1 MQKESVGIL
10 PSDFCILHSS
20 MSATAISATR
30 PSREITLA
38 YLGELLFNAGF
49 IDDRQKTE
57 VDAADRQQA
66 RAMSRTKAG
75 TRATEDDA
83 SAVKTIVAMNLTD
96 ASGTGTRI
104 DDFLL
109 ARLIAEDA
117 HLPFYK
123 IDPLRLDVAMI
134 ESKISRPFAR
144 RHKMLPVAVRDGR
157 LVVAVVN
164 PFDSVAIDSYR
175 PMANQEIEIVVASE
189 SDIISVINEQYGFR
203 ASVTKAERD
212 LTKGAIDLSN
222 LEQYVKLKSGAE
234 IETSDQHIV
243 NAVDYLLQHA
253 YDSRASDI
261 HIEPKREFAQI
272 RFRIDGVL
280 HEIQRVPKLVNL
292 AVTSRLKTMCRMDIA
307 EKRRPQDG
315 RIKTEHDGKEIELR
329 VSTLPTAFGEKVVMR
344 IFDPD
349 VLIRDLAG
357 IGFYED
363 ELKLFNDWIKRPH
376 GIILVT
382 GPTGSGKT
390 VTLYSALKN
399 LASPEINITTIEDP
413 IEMVSDDFNQTA
425 VQPKIG
431 ITFASALRTIL
442 RQDPDIIMV
451 GEIRDQETAQNAV
464 QAALTG
470 HLVFATLHTNDA
482 STSVTRLIDLGIQP
496 FLISSTLIGA
506 MAQRLVRKICD
517 DCKRNR
523 PLNIEESSMLNLQ
536 APAGKRIIVKEGAG
550 CHRCRNTGYFG
561 RTGIFEM
568 LPIDNAIRDL
578 IDRSEDFLKIKDMA
592 IKRGMR
598 TLRQSAL
605 RRLAEGTTT
614 FEEVVRVTGI

>member
-1 MQKESVGIL
+1 MTTTPASRRSVDL
-10 PSDFCILHSS
+10 
-20 MSATAISATR
+20 TV
-30 PSREITLA
+30 A
-38 YLGELLFNAGF
+38 YLGDLLRAAGF
-49 IDDRQKTE
+49 IDEQQRAELDALDRQHRRTASRVRGDE
-57 VDAADRQQA
+57 SPSPFRTVSSLNLLDATGQ
-66 RAMSRTKAG
+66 
-75 TRATEDDA
+75 
-83 SAVKTIVAMNLTD
+83 
-96 ASGTGTRI
+96 GTRI

-109 ARLIAEDA
+109 ARLVAEDA
-117 HLPFYK
+117 GLEFYK
-123 IDPLRLDVAMI
+123 IDALKLDI
-134 ESKISRPFAR
+134 EFIETKISRPFAKK
-144 RHKMLPVAVRDGR
+144 HKLIPIQIRDGKII
-157 LVVAVVN
+157 VAVVN
-164 PFDSVAIDSYR
+164 PFDAPGIEAYR
-175 PMANQEIEIVVASE
+175 PIAGQDLRLVVSAE
-189 SDIISVINEQYGFR
+189 SDVMTVINELYGFR

-212 LTKGAIDLSN
+212 LKSGFDLGN

-234 IETSDQHIV
+234 IEASDQHIV

-261 HIEPKREFAQI
+261 HVEPKREHAQI

-280 HEIQRVPKLVNL
+280 HEIQRVPRLVNL

-315 RIKTEHDGKEIELR
+315 RIKTERDGKEIELR
-329 VSTLPTAFGEKVVMR
+329 VSTLPTAFGEKIVMR

-349 VLIRDLAG
+349 VLVRDLSG
-357 IGFYED
+357 LGFYED
-363 ELKLFNDWIKRPH
+363 ELRMFEEWIDRPH

-390 VTLYSALKN
+390 VTLYSALKH
-399 LASPEINITTIEDP
+399 LSTPEMNITTIEDP
-413 IEMVSDDFNQTA
+413 IEMVYEDFNQTS
-425 VQPKIG
+425 VQSKVG

-451 GEIRDQETAQNAV
+451 GEIRDGETAQNAI

-470 HLVFATLHTNDA
+470 HLVFSTLHTNDA
-482 STSVTRLIDLGIQP
+482 SSSVTRLIDLGIEP
-496 FLISSTLIGA
+496 FLISSSLIGV
-506 MAQRLVRKICD
+506 MAQRLMRTICR

-523 PLNIEESSMLNLQ
+523 PLTHEEASLLNLQ

-550 CHRCRNTGYFG
+550 CIRCRNTGYFG
-561 RTGIFEM
+561 RSGIFEI

-578 IDRSEDFLKIKDMA
+578 IDRGEDFLKIKDMA

-605 RRLAEGTTT
+605 RKLAEGETT

>member
-1 MQKESVGIL
+1 MT
-10 PSDFCILHSS
+10 
-20 MSATAISATR
+20 ATALTAGR
-30 PSREITLA
+30 KSREVTVS
-38 YLGELLFNAGF
+38 YLGELLLNAGF
-49 IDDRQKTE
+49 VDDKQKVEIDNLDRQLR
-57 VDAADRQQA
+57 AQSRSA
-66 RAMSRTKAG
+66 RARGEEEASPFKALM
-75 TRATEDDA
+75 
-83 SAVKTIVAMNLTD
+83 AMNLTD
-96 ASGTGTRI
+96 ASSSGMRI

-109 ARLIAEDA
+109 ARLIAEEA
-117 HLPFYK
+117 RLKFFK
-123 IDPLRLDVAMI
+123 IDPLKLDVEMI

-144 RHKMLPVAVRDGR
+144 KHKMVPVAVRDGK
-157 LVVAVVN
+157 LIVAIVN
-164 PFDSVAIDSYR
+164 PFDNVAFDTYHQIVKQD
-175 PMANQEIEIVVASE
+175 IELVVASE
-189 SDIISVINEQYGFR
+189 SDVMGVITEQYGFR
-203 ASVTKAERD
+203 ASVSKAERD
-212 LTKGAIDLSN
+212 LGRGAIDLSN
-222 LEQYVKLKSGAE
+222 LEQYVKLKSGTE
-234 IETSDQHIV
+234 IETSDAHIV
-243 NAVDYLLQHA
+243 NAVDFLLQHA

-261 HIEPKREFAQI
+261 HIEPKREHATI

-280 HEIQRVPKLVNL
+280 HEIQRVPRLVNL
-292 AVTSRLKTMCRMDIA
+292 AITSRLKTMCRMDIA

-329 VSTLPTAFGEKVVMR
+329 VSTLPTAFGEKLVMR

-349 VLIRDLAG
+349 VLLRDLSG
-357 IGFYED
+357 LGFYED
-363 ELKLFNDWIKRPH
+363 ELHMFGEWIKRPH

-390 VTLYSALKN
+390 VTLYSALKS

-413 IEMVSDDFNQTA
+413 IEMVWDDFNQTS
-425 VQPKIG
+425 VQTKIG
-431 ITFASALRTIL
+431 ITFPSALRTIL

-451 GEIRDQETAQNAV
+451 GEIRDEETAQNAV

-470 HLVFATLHTNDA
+470 HLVFSSLHTNDSA
-482 STSVTRLIDLGIQP
+482 TSVTRLIALGIQP
-496 FLISSTLIGA
+496 FLISSTLVGT
-506 MAQRLVRKICD
+506 MAQRLMRRICE

-523 PLNIEESSMLNLQ
+523 PLSVEEAGMLNLQ

-550 CHRCRNTGYFG
+550 CIRCRNTGYFG
-561 RTGIFEM
+561 RTGIFEI

-605 RRLAEGTTT
+605 RKLAEGQTT

>member
-1 MQKESVGIL
+1 
-10 PSDFCILHSS
+10 
-20 MSATAISATR
+20 MSTIPAPAPR
-30 PSREITLA
+30 LSRELTLS
-38 YLGELLFNAGF
+38 YLGELLLNAGF
-49 IDDRQKTE
+49 IDERQKAE

-66 RAMSRTKAG
+66 RALSRTKTG
-75 TRATEDDA
+75 TSRADA
-83 SAVKTIVAMNLTD
+83 EEASSIKALVGLNLTD

-117 HLPFYK
+117 RLPFFK
-123 IDPLRLDVAMI
+123 IDPLKLDVAMI
-134 ESKISRPFAR
+134 ETKMSRPFAR
-144 RHKMLPVAVRDGR
+144 RNRMVPVAIRDGK
-157 LVVAVVN
+157 LVVSIVN
-164 PFDSVAIDSYR
+164 PFNNEAIDSYR
-175 PMANQEIEIVVASE
+175 ALAKQDLDLVVSSE
-189 SDIISVINEQYGFR
+189 SDVMGVINEQYGFR

-212 LTKGAIDLSN
+212 LSKGAIDLSN
-222 LEQYVKLKSGAE
+222 LEQYVKLKSGTE

-261 HIEPKREFAQI
+261 HIEPKREHAQI

-315 RIKTEHDGKEIELR
+315 RIKTEREGKEIELR
-329 VSTLPTAFGEKVVMR
+329 VSTLPTAFGEKIVMR

-349 VLIRDLAG
+349 VLIRDLG
-357 IGFYED
+357 GLGFYED
-363 ELKLFNDWIKRPH
+363 ELKTFGEWIKRPH

-390 VTLYSALKN
+390 VTLYSALKQ

-413 IEMVSDDFNQTA
+413 VEMVYDDFNQTS
-425 VQPKIG
+425 VQSKIG
-431 ITFASALRTIL
+431 ITFGSALRTIL

-451 GEIRDQETAQNAV
+451 GEIRDEETAQNAV

-470 HLVFATLHTNDA
+470 HLVFSTLHTNDSA
-482 STSVTRLIDLGIQP
+482 TSVTRLIDLGIQP
-496 FLISSTLIGA
+496 FLISSVLIGA
-506 MAQRLVRKICD
+506 MAQRLLRKICD
-517 DCKRNR
+517 DCKGNR
-523 PLNIEESSMLNLQ
+523 PLSQDEAAMLNLQ
-536 APAGKRIIVKEGAG
+536 APPGKRIIVKEGAG
-550 CHRCRNTGYFG
+550 CIRCRNTGYFG

-568 LPIDNAIRDL
+568 LGIDNAIRDL
-578 IDRSEDFLKIKDMA
+578 IDRSEDFLKIKDVAM
-592 IKRGMR
+592 KRGMR

-605 RRLAEGTTT
+605 RKLAEGATT

>member
-1 MQKESVGIL
+1 MTTLTNV
-10 PSDFCILHSS
+10 PVP
-20 MSATAISATR
+20 R
-30 PSREITLA
+30 VSREITVA
-38 YLGELLFNAGF
+38 YLGDLLQNAGF
-49 IDDRQKTE
+49 VDEKQRADI
-57 VDAADRQQA
+57 DAADRQFRLAQQ
-66 RAMSRTKAG
+66 RAGSKSRAEEEASPFRVIAG
-75 TRATEDDA
+75 
-83 SAVKTIVAMNLTD
+83 MNLTD
-96 ASGTGTRI
+96 ASGNGTRI

-109 ARLIAEDA
+109 ARLLAEEA
-117 HLPFYK
+117 RLPFFK
-123 IDPLRLDVAMI
+123 IDTLKLDVQLI

-144 RHKMLPVAVRDGR
+144 KHKMVPVAIRDGK
-157 LVVAVVN
+157 LVVAMVN
-164 PFDSVAIDSYR
+164 PFDYNALDSYR
-175 PMANQEIEIVVASE
+175 PMAKQELDVVVAAE
-189 SDIISVINEQYGFR
+189 SDVTGVINEQYGFR
-203 ASVTKAERD
+203 ASVTKANRD
-212 LTKGAIDLSN
+212 LARGAIDLGN
-222 LEQYVKLKSGAE
+222 LEQYIKLKSGAE
-234 IETSDQHIV
+234 IETSDAHIV
-243 NAVDYLLQHA
+243 NAVDFLLQHA

-261 HIEPKREFAQI
+261 HIEPKREHANI

-292 AVTSRLKTMCRMDIA
+292 AITSRLKTMCRMDIA

-315 RIKTEHDGKEIELR
+315 RIKTEREGKEIELR
-329 VSTLPTAFGEKVVMR
+329 VSTLPTAFGEKMVMR

-349 VLIRDLAG
+349 VMIKDLAG
-357 IGFYED
+357 LGFYED
-363 ELKLFNDWIKRPH
+363 ELKTFADWIERPH

-413 IEMVSDDFNQTA
+413 VEMVYDEFNQTS

-470 HLVFATLHTNDA
+470 HLVFSTLHTNDA
-482 STSVTRLIDLGIQP
+482 STSITRLVDLGIQP
-496 FLISSTLIGA
+496 FLISSTLVGA
-506 MAQRLVRKICD
+506 MAQRLVRKICE

-523 PLNIEESSMLNLQ
+523 PLTMEEAAMLNLQ

-550 CHRCRNTGYFG
+550 CIRCRNTGYFG
-561 RTGIFEM
+561 RTGIFEI
-568 LPIDNAIRDL
+568 LPVDNAIRDL
-578 IDRSEDFLKIKDMA
+578 VDRGEDFLKIKDMA

-605 RRLAEGTTT
+605 RKLAEGMTS

>member
-1 MQKESVGIL
+1 MTLTSL
-10 PSDFCILHSS
+10 PTPR
-20 MSATAISATR
+20 A
-30 PSREITLA
+30 SRDITVA
-38 YLGELLFNAGF
+38 YLGDLLRNAGF
-49 IDDRQKTE
+49 IDDRQRA
-57 VDAADRQQA
+57 DLDGADRQFRAQA
-66 RAMSRTKAG
+66 RASKSRTEEEASPFKAL
-75 TRATEDDA
+75 AA
-83 SAVKTIVAMNLTD
+83 LNLTD
-96 ASGTGTRI
+96 ASGNGTKI

-117 HLPFYK
+117 RLPFCK
-123 IDPLRLDVAMI
+123 IDPLKLDLEMI

-144 RHKMLPVAVRDGR
+144 KHKMVPVAIRDGKV
-157 LVVAVVN
+157 VVAMVN
-164 PFDSVAIDSYR
+164 PFDHAAVDSYR
-175 PMANQEIEIVVASE
+175 PMAKQEIELVVSAE
-189 SDIISVINEQYGFR
+189 SDVMAVINEQYGFR
-203 ASVTKAERD
+203 SAVTKAERD
-212 LTKGAIDLSN
+212 LSRGAIDLGN
-222 LEQYVKLKSGAE
+222 LEQYIKLKSGAE

-261 HIEPKREFAQI
+261 HIEPKREHAQI

-315 RIKTEHDGKEIELR
+315 RIKTEHEGKEIELR

-349 VLIRDLAG
+349 ILIRDLG
-357 IGFYED
+357 GLGFYDD
-363 ELKLFNDWIKRPH
+363 ELKTFADWIKRPH

-390 VTLYSALKN
+390 VTLYSALKS
-399 LASPEINITTIEDP
+399 LSSPEINITTIEDP
-413 IEMVSDDFNQTA
+413 IEMVWDDFNQTA
-425 VQPKIG
+425 VQLKLG
-431 ITFASALRTIL
+431 ITFAAALRTIL

-451 GEIRDQETAQNAV
+451 GEIRDGETAQNAV

-470 HLVFATLHTNDA
+470 HLVFSTLHTNDA
-482 STSVTRLIDLGIQP
+482 SSSITRLVDLGIQP

-506 MAQRLVRKICD
+506 MAQRLVRKICEH
-517 DCKRNR
+517 CRRNR
-523 PLNIEESSMLNLQ
+523 PLSIEEAAMLNLQ
-536 APAGKRIIVKEGAG
+536 APEGKRIIVKEGAG
-550 CHRCRNTGYFG
+550 CMRCRNTGYFG
-561 RTGIFEM
+561 RSGIFEI
-568 LPIDNAIRDL
+568 LPVDNAIRDL
-578 IDRSEDFLKIKDMA
+578 VDRGEDFLKIKDMA

-605 RRLAEGTTT
+605 RKLAEGITS

>member
-1 MQKESVGIL
+1 M
-10 PSDFCILHSS
+10 
-20 MSATAISATR
+20 TAPEPAPVRRNVELTV
-30 PSREITLA
+30 A
-38 YLGELLFNAGF
+38 YLGDLLRAAGF
-49 IDDRQKTE
+49 IDEQQRAEIDALERQSRASRGRPRAEEAPSPFKT
-57 VDAADRQQA
+57 VASLNLQDATGQ
-66 RAMSRTKAG
+66 
-75 TRATEDDA
+75 
-83 SAVKTIVAMNLTD
+83 
-96 ASGTGTRI
+96 GTRI
-104 DDFLL
+104 DEFLL
-109 ARLIAEDA
+109 ARLVAEDA
-117 HLPFYK
+117 GFEFFK
-123 IDPLRLDVAMI
+123 IDPLKLDIELI

-144 RHKMLPVAVRDGR
+144 KHKMIPVHVRDGK

-164 PFDSVAIDSYR
+164 PFDAASIEAYR
-175 PMANQEIEIVVASE
+175 PIAGQDIRVVVSAE
-189 SDIISVINEQYGFR
+189 TDVMSVINEYYGFR
-203 ASVTKAERD
+203 ASVTKAQKD
-212 LTKGAIDLSN
+212 LTKGAFDLGN

-234 IETSDQHIV
+234 LEASDQHIV
-243 NAVDYLLQHA
+243 NAVDFLLQHA

-261 HIEPKREFAQI
+261 HIEPKREQAQI

-307 EKRRPQDG
+307 ERRRPQDG
-315 RIKTEHDGKEIELR
+315 RIKTSRDGKEIELR

-349 VLIRDLAG
+349 VMIRDLSG
-357 IGFYED
+357 LGFYED
-363 ELKLFNDWIKRPH
+363 ELKVFEDWIERPH

-390 VTLYSALKN
+390 VTLYSALKH
-399 LASPEINITTIEDP
+399 LSSPEINITTIEDP
-413 IEMVSDDFNQTA
+413 IEMVHEEFNQTS

-451 GEIRDQETAQNAV
+451 GEIRDAETSQNAI

-482 STSVTRLIDLGIQP
+482 ASSVTRLIDLGIEP
-496 FLISSTLIGA
+496 FLISSSLVGS
-506 MAQRLVRKICD
+506 MAQRLVRTICR

-523 PLNIEESSMLNLQ
+523 PLTLDEAAMLNLQ
-536 APAGKRIIVKEGAG
+536 APAGKRIIVQEGAG
-550 CHRCRNTGYFG
+550 CIRCRNTGYFG
-561 RTGIFEM
+561 RTGIFEL
-568 LPIDNAIRDL
+568 LPIDSAIRDL

-605 RRLAEGTTT
+605 RKLAEGVTT
-614 FEEVVRVTGI
+614 FEEVVSVTGI

>member
-1 MQKESVGIL
+1 MT
-10 PSDFCILHSS
+10 
-20 MSATAISATR
+20 ATPLTAGR
-30 PSREITLA
+30 KSREVTVS
-38 YLGELLFNAGF
+38 YLGELLQNAGF
-49 IDDRQKTE
+49 VDEKQKVEIDNLDRQLRT
-57 VDAADRQQA
+57 QA
-66 RAMSRTKAG
+66 RSA
-75 TRATEDDA
+75 RARGEEEA
-83 SAVKTIVAMNLTD
+83 SPFKTLMAMNLTD
-96 ASGTGTRI
+96 ASGSGTRI

-117 HLPFYK
+117 ALKFYK
-123 IDPLRLDVAMI
+123 IDPLKLDVEMI

-144 RHKMLPVAVRDGR
+144 KHRMTPVAVRDGK
-157 LVVAVVN
+157 LIVAVVN
-164 PFDSVAIDSYR
+164 PFDTVALDTYHQ
-175 PMANQEIEIVVASE
+175 MVQQDMEIVVSSE
-189 SDIISVINEQYGFR
+189 SDVMGVITEQYGFR
-203 ASVTKAERD
+203 ASVTKAQRD
-212 LTKGAIDLSN
+212 LGRGAIDLSN

-234 IETSDQHIV
+234 IETSDAHIV
-243 NAVDYLLQHA
+243 NAVDFLLQHA

-261 HIEPKREFAQI
+261 HIEPKREHAII

-292 AVTSRLKTMCRMDIA
+292 AITSRLKTMCRMDIA

-315 RIKTEHDGKEIELR
+315 RIKTEHEGKEIELR
-329 VSTLPTAFGEKVVMR
+329 VSTLPTAFGEKIVMR

-349 VLIRDLAG
+349 ILIRDLAG
-357 IGFYED
+357 VGFYED
-363 ELKLFNDWIKRPH
+363 ELKLFSDWIKRPH

-390 VTLYSALKN
+390 VTLYSALKS

-413 IEMVSDDFNQTA
+413 IEMVSDEFNQTA
-425 VQPKIG
+425 VQAKIG

-496 FLISSTLIGA
+496 FLISSSLIGA
-506 MAQRLVRKICD
+506 MAQRLVRKICE
-517 DCKRNR
+517 DCRRNR
-523 PLNIEESSMLNLQ
+523 PLSVEEASMLNLQ
-536 APAGKRIIVKEGAG
+536 APPGKRIIVKEGAG

-592 IKRGMR
+592 IQRGMR
-598 TLRQSAL
+598 TQRQCAL

>member
-1 MQKESVGIL
+1 MTTLTSVPI
-10 PSDFCILHSS
+10 P
-20 MSATAISATR
+20 AR
-30 PSREITLA
+30 PAREITVA
-38 YLGELLFNAGF
+38 YLGDLLKGAGF
-49 IDDRQKTE
+49 IDEKQRGE
-57 VDAADRQQA
+57 VENVDKQW
-66 RAMSRTKAG
+66 RAVVKAKG
-75 TRATEDDA
+75 RSEEDNSPFKA
-83 SAVKTIVAMNLTD
+83 LAAMNLSD
-96 ASGTGTRI
+96 ASGNGTRM

-117 HLPFYK
+117 HVPFFK
-123 IDPLRLDVAMI
+123 IDALKLDVEMI
-134 ESKISRPFAR
+134 EKKISRPFAR
-144 RHKMLPVAVRDGR
+144 KNKMVPVAIRDGK
-157 LVVAVVN
+157 LVVAMVN
-164 PFDSVAIDSYR
+164 PFDTGAIDSYR
-175 PMANQEIEIVVASE
+175 PIAKQEIEVVVSSE
-189 SDIISVINEQYGFR
+189 SDVIGVITEQYGFR
-203 ASVTKAERD
+203 SAVTKAGRD
-212 LTKGAIDLSN
+212 LGKGGMDLAN
-222 LEQYVKLKSGAE
+222 LEQYVKLKSGSD
-234 IETSDQHIV
+234 IEASDAHIV

-261 HIEPKREFAQI
+261 HIEPKRESALI

-292 AVTSRLKTMCRMDIA
+292 AITSRLKTMCRMDIA

-329 VSTLPTAFGEKVVMR
+329 VSTLPTAFGEKMVMR

-349 VLIRDLAG
+349 VMIRDLSG
-357 IGFYED
+357 LGFYED
-363 ELKLFNDWIKRPH
+363 ELNIFNDWIQRPH

-413 IEMVSDDFNQTA
+413 IEMVHEDFNQTS
-425 VQPKIG
+425 VQNKVG

-451 GEIRDQETAQNAV
+451 GEIRDQETAQNAI

-470 HLVFATLHTNDA
+470 HLVFSTLHTNDA
-482 STSVTRLIDLGIQP
+482 STSITRLIDLGIQP
-496 FLISSTLIGA
+496 FLISTSLIGT
-506 MAQRLVRKICD
+506 MAQRLMRRICE
-517 DCKRNR
+517 DCKTNR
-523 PLNIEESSMLNLQ
+523 PLTVEEAGMLNLQ

-550 CHRCRNTGYFG
+550 CIRCRNTGYFG
-561 RTGIFEM
+561 RTGIFEI
-568 LPIDNAIRDL
+568 LPVDNSIRDL

-592 IKRGMR
+592 VKRGMR

-605 RRLAEGTTT
+605 RKLAEGQTT

>member
-1 MQKESVGIL
+1 MTTLTTV
-10 PSDFCILHSS
+10 PTPR
-20 MSATAISATR
+20 A
-30 PSREITLA
+30 SREITVA
-38 YLGELLFNAGF
+38 YLGDLLHNAGF
-49 IDDRQKTE
+49 IDDKQRAE
-57 VDAADRQQA
+57 VEKADQQF
-66 RAMSRTKAG
+66 RAQHK
-75 TRATEDDA
+75 
-83 SAVKTIVAMNLTD
+83 AVKGQSRAEEDGTSPFKALAAMNLTD
-96 ASGTGTRI
+96 ASGNHTRI

-117 HLPFYK
+117 HLPFFK
-123 IDPLRLDVAMI
+123 IDPLKLDVEMI
-134 ESKISRPFAR
+134 EAKISRPFAR
-144 RHKMLPVAVRDGR
+144 KNRMVPVAVRDGK
-157 LVVAVVN
+157 LVVAMVN
-164 PFDSVAIDSYR
+164 PFDTVAIDSYR
-175 PMANQEIEIVVASE
+175 PIAKQEVEIVVSAE
-189 SDIISVINEQYGFR
+189 SDVMGVITEQYGFR

-212 LTKGAIDLSN
+212 LSKGAIDLSN

-234 IETSDQHIV
+234 IEASDSHIV

-261 HIEPKREFAQI
+261 HIEPKREFALI

-315 RIKTEHDGKEIELR
+315 RIKTEHSGKEIELR
-329 VSTLPTAFGEKVVMR
+329 VSTLPTAFGEKIVMR
-344 IFDPD
+344 IFDPE
-349 VLIRDLAG
+349 VLIRDLSG
-357 IGFYED
+357 LGFYDD
-363 ELKLFNDWIKRPH
+363 ELKLFHDWISRPH

-390 VTLYSALKN
+390 VTLYSALKS

-413 IEMVSDDFNQTA
+413 IEMVWDEFNQTS
-425 VQPKIG
+425 VQAKIG
-431 ITFASALRTIL
+431 ITFPAALRTIL

-470 HLVFATLHTNDA
+470 HLVFSTLHTNDA
-482 STSVTRLIDLGIQP
+482 STSITRLIDLGIQP

-523 PLNIEESSMLNLQ
+523 PLSIEEAAMLNLQ

-550 CHRCRNTGYFG
+550 CIRCRNTGYFG
-561 RTGIFEM
+561 RTGIFEI
-568 LPIDNAIRDL
+568 LPVDNAIRDL

-605 RRLAEGTTT
+605 RKLAEGTTT

>member
-1 MQKESVGIL
+1 
-10 PSDFCILHSS
+10 
-20 MSATAISATR
+20 MSTIPAPAPR
-30 PSREITLA
+30 LSRELTLS
-38 YLGELLFNAGF
+38 YLGELLLNAGF
-49 IDDRQKTE
+49 IDERQKAE

-66 RAMSRTKAG
+66 RALSRTKAG
-75 TRATEDDA
+75 TSRADA
-83 SAVKTIVAMNLTD
+83 EEASSIKALVALNLTD

-117 HLPFYK
+117 RLPFFK
-123 IDPLRLDVAMI
+123 IDPLKLDVAMI
-134 ESKISRPFAR
+134 ETKMSRPFAR
-144 RHKMLPVAVRDGR
+144 RNRMVPVAVRDGK
-157 LVVAVVN
+157 LVVSVVN
-164 PFDSVAIDSYR
+164 PFQNEAIDSYR
-175 PMANQEIEIVVASE
+175 ALAKQDLDLVVSSE
-189 SDIISVINEQYGFR
+189 SDVMGVINEQYGFR

-212 LTKGAIDLSN
+212 LSKGVIDLSN
-222 LEQYVKLKSGAE
+222 LEQYVKLKSGSE

-261 HIEPKREFAQI
+261 HIEPKREHAQI

-315 RIKTEHDGKEIELR
+315 RIKTEREGKEIELR
-329 VSTLPTAFGEKVVMR
+329 VSTLPTAFGEKIVMR

-349 VLIRDLAG
+349 VLIRDLG
-357 IGFYED
+357 GLGFYDD
-363 ELKLFNDWIKRPH
+363 ELKTFGDWIKRPH

-390 VTLYSALKN
+390 VTLYSALKQ

-413 IEMVSDDFNQTA
+413 VEMVYDDFNQTS
-425 VQPKIG
+425 VQNKIG
-431 ITFASALRTIL
+431 ITFGSALRTIL

-451 GEIRDQETAQNAV
+451 GEIRDEETAQNAV

-470 HLVFATLHTNDA
+470 HLVFSTLHTNDSA
-482 STSVTRLIDLGIQP
+482 TSVTRLIDLGIQP

-506 MAQRLVRKICD
+506 MAQRLLRKICD

-523 PLNIEESSMLNLQ
+523 PLNQEEAAMLNLQ
-536 APAGKRIIVKEGAG
+536 APPGKRIIVKEGAG
-550 CHRCRNTGYFG
+550 CIRCRNTGYFG

-568 LPIDNAIRDL
+568 LGIDNAIRDL
-578 IDRSEDFLKIKDMA
+578 IDRSEDFLKIKDVAM
-592 IKRGMR
+592 KRGMR

-605 RRLAEGTTT
+605 RKLAEGATT

>member
-1 MQKESVGIL
+1 MTTAPL
-10 PSDFCILHSS
+10 P
-20 MSATAISATR
+20 ATR
-30 PSREITLA
+30 PSREITVS

-49 IDDRQKTE
+49 IDERQRTE
-57 VDAADRQQA
+57 VDNADRQFRLQSRGSKS
-66 RAMSRTKAG
+66 RA
-75 TRATEDDA
+75 EEDA
-83 SAVKTIVAMNLTD
+83 SPFKVLAAMNLVD
-96 ASGTGTRI
+96 ASGNGTRM

-123 IDPLRLDVAMI
+123 IDPLKLDVQMI
-134 ESKISRPFAR
+134 ESRISRPFAR
-144 RHKMLPVAVRDGR
+144 KNRMVPVAVRDGK
-157 LVVAVVN
+157 LVVAIVN
-164 PFDSVAIDSYR
+164 PFDRVAIDSYL
-175 PMANQEIEIVVASE
+175 PMAKQDVELVVAAE
-189 SDIISVINEQYGFR
+189 SDVMGVINEQYGFR

-212 LTKGAIDLSN
+212 LSKGAIDLGN
-222 LEQYVKLKSGAE
+222 LEQYIKLKSGSE
-234 IETSDQHIV
+234 IETSDAHIV
-243 NAVDYLLQHA
+243 NAVDFLLQHA

-261 HIEPKREFAQI
+261 HIEPKREHATI

-292 AVTSRLKTMCRMDIA
+292 AITSRLKTMCRMDIA
-307 EKRRPQDG
+307 ERRRPQDG
-315 RIKTEHDGKEIELR
+315 RIKTEHNGQEIELR

-344 IFDPD
+344 IFDPE
-349 VLIRDLAG
+349 VMIKELAG
-357 IGFYED
+357 LGFYED
-363 ELKLFNDWIKRPH
+363 ELKTFADWIKRPH

-413 IEMVSDDFNQTA
+413 IEMVHDEFNQTS

-451 GEIRDQETAQNAV
+451 GEIRDGETAQNAV

-470 HLVFATLHTNDA
+470 HLVFSTLHTNDA
-482 STSVTRLIDLGIQP
+482 STSITRLIDLDIQP

-506 MAQRLVRKICD
+506 MAQRLVRRICD

-523 PLNIEESSMLNLQ
+523 PLSIDEAAMLNLQ
-536 APAGKRIIVKEGAG
+536 APSGKRIIVKEGAG
-550 CHRCRNTGYFG
+550 CNRCRNTGYFG
-561 RTGIFEM
+561 RTGIFEI
-568 LPIDNAIRDL
+568 LTIDNAIRDL
-578 IDRSEDFLKIKDMA
+578 VDRKEDFLKIKDMA

-605 RRLAEGTTT
+605 RKLAEGITS

>member
-1 MQKESVGIL
+1 
-10 PSDFCILHSS
+10 
-20 MSATAISATR
+20 MSTIPAPAPR
-30 PSREITLA
+30 LSRELTLS
-38 YLGELLFNAGF
+38 YLGELLLNAGF
-49 IDDRQKTE
+49 IDERQKAE

-66 RAMSRTKAG
+66 RALSRTKAG
-75 TRATEDDA
+75 TSRADA
-83 SAVKTIVAMNLTD
+83 EEASSIKALVALNLTD

-117 HLPFYK
+117 RLPFFK
-123 IDPLRLDVAMI
+123 IDPLKLDVAMI
-134 ESKISRPFAR
+134 ETKMSRPFAR
-144 RHKMLPVAVRDGR
+144 RNRMVPVAVRDGK
-157 LVVAVVN
+157 LVVSVVN
-164 PFDSVAIDSYR
+164 PFQNEAIDSYR
-175 PMANQEIEIVVASE
+175 ALAKQDLDLVVSSE
-189 SDIISVINEQYGFR
+189 SDVMGVINEQYGFR

-212 LTKGAIDLSN
+212 LSKGAIDLSN
-222 LEQYVKLKSGAE
+222 LEQYVKLKSGAD

-261 HIEPKREFAQI
+261 HIEPKREHAQI

-315 RIKTEHDGKEIELR
+315 RIKTEREGKEIELR
-329 VSTLPTAFGEKVVMR
+329 VSTLPTAFGEKIVMR

-349 VLIRDLAG
+349 VLIRDLG
-357 IGFYED
+357 GLGFYDD
-363 ELKLFNDWIKRPH
+363 ELKTFGDWIKRPH

-390 VTLYSALKN
+390 VTLYSALKQ

-413 IEMVSDDFNQTA
+413 VEMVYDDFNQTS
-425 VQPKIG
+425 VQNKIG
-431 ITFASALRTIL
+431 ITFGSALRTIL

-451 GEIRDQETAQNAV
+451 GEIRDEETAQNAV

-470 HLVFATLHTNDA
+470 HLVFSTLHTNDSA
-482 STSVTRLIDLGIQP
+482 TSVTRLIDLGIQP

-506 MAQRLVRKICD
+506 MAQRLLRKICD

-523 PLNIEESSMLNLQ
+523 PLNQEEAAMLNLQ
-536 APAGKRIIVKEGAG
+536 APPGKRIIVKEGAG
-550 CHRCRNTGYFG
+550 CNRCRNTGYFG

-568 LPIDNAIRDL
+568 LSIDNAIRDL
-578 IDRSEDFLKIKDMA
+578 IDRSEDFLKIKDVAM
-592 IKRGMR
+592 KRGMR

-605 RRLAEGTTT
+605 RKLAEGTTT

>member
-1 MQKESVGIL
+1 MTSTLTNVPIPK
-10 PSDFCILHSS
+10 
-20 MSATAISATR
+20 A
-30 PSREITLA
+30 SRDITVA
-38 YLGELLFNAGF
+38 YLGDLLLGAGF
-49 IDDRQKTE
+49 IDDRQRADLE
-57 VDAADRQQA
+57 NVDRQFRAHA
-66 RAMSRTKAG
+66 RASKSRTEEEASPFKAL
-75 TRATEDDA
+75 AA
-83 SAVKTIVAMNLTD
+83 LNLTD
-96 ASGTGTRI
+96 ASGNGTRI

-117 HLPFYK
+117 HLPFCK
-123 IDPLRLDVAMI
+123 IDPIKLDVEMI

-144 RHKMLPVAVRDGR
+144 KHKMIPVAIKDGK
-157 LVVAVVN
+157 LVVAMVN
-164 PFDSVAIDSYR
+164 PFDHAAVDSYR
-175 PMANQEIEIVVASE
+175 PMAKQELEVVVSAE
-189 SDIISVINEQYGFR
+189 SDVMGVITEQYGFR
-203 ASVTKAERD
+203 TSVTKAERD
-212 LTKGAIDLSN
+212 LSRGAIDLGN
-222 LEQYVKLKSGAE
+222 LEQYIKLKSGAE
-234 IETSDQHIV
+234 MEASDQHII

-261 HIEPKREFAQI
+261 HIEPKREHAQI

-280 HEIQRVPKLVNL
+280 HEIQRVPKLVNM

-349 VLIRDLAG
+349 ILVRDLAG
-357 IGFYED
+357 LGFYED
-363 ELKLFNDWIKRPH
+363 ELKSFADWIKRPH

-390 VTLYSALKN
+390 VTLYSALKS

-413 IEMVSDDFNQTA
+413 IEMVWDDFNQTA
-425 VQPKIG
+425 VQNKLG
-431 ITFASALRTIL
+431 ITFAAALRTIL

-451 GEIRDQETAQNAV
+451 GEIRDGETAQNAV

-470 HLVFATLHTNDA
+470 HLVFSTLHTNDA
-482 STSVTRLIDLGIQP
+482 SSSITRLVDLGIPP

-506 MAQRLVRKICD
+506 MAQRLTRKICEH
-517 DCKRNR
+517 CRRNR
-523 PLNIEESSMLNLQ
+523 PLSLEEAAMLNLQ
-536 APAGKRIIVKEGAG
+536 APPGKRIIVKEGAG
-550 CHRCRNTGYFG
+550 CIHCRNTGYFG
-561 RTGIFEM
+561 RTGIFEI
-568 LPIDNAIRDL
+568 LSVDNAIRDL
-578 IDRSEDFLKIKDMA
+578 VDRGEDFLKIKEMA

-605 RRLAEGTTT
+605 RKLAEGITT

>member
-1 MQKESVGIL
+1 MTVTQV
-10 PSDFCILHSS
+10 
-20 MSATAISATR
+20 SASR
-30 PSREITLA
+30 KSREITVA
-38 YLGELLFNAGF
+38 YLGQLLFGAGF
-49 IDDRQKTE
+49 IDERQRTE
-57 VDAADRQQA
+57 VDAVDRHF
-66 RAMSRTKAG
+66 RAGSRSK
-75 TRATEDDA
+75 TRAEEEA
-83 SAVKTIVAMNLTD
+83 SPFKSLVAMNLTD
-96 ASGTGTRI
+96 ASGSGTRI

-117 HLPFYK
+117 HLPFFK
-123 IDPLRLDVAMI
+123 IDPLKLDVEMI

-144 RHKMLPVAVRDGR
+144 KHRMVPVAVRDGK
-157 LVVAVVN
+157 LIVAVVN
-164 PFDSVAIDSYR
+164 PFDTVAFDTFHQ
-175 PMANQEIEIVVASE
+175 MVKQEIDLVVSSE
-189 SDIISVINEQYGFR
+189 SDVMGVINEQYGFR

-212 LTKGAIDLSN
+212 LKGGIDLSN
-222 LEQYVKLKSGAE
+222 LEQYVKLKSGAD
-234 IETSDQHIV
+234 IEVSDAHIV
-243 NAVDYLLQHA
+243 NAVDFLLQHA

-261 HIEPKREFAQI
+261 HIEPKREHANI

-292 AVTSRLKTMCRMDIA
+292 AITSRLKTMCRMDIA

-315 RIKTEHDGKEIELR
+315 RIKTEHNSKEIELR

-349 VLIRDLAG
+349 VMLRDLSG
-357 IGFYED
+357 LGFYED
-363 ELKLFNDWIKRPH
+363 ELKIFADWIARPH

-390 VTLYSALKN
+390 VTLYSALKS

-413 IEMVSDDFNQTA
+413 IEMVHEEFNQTS
-425 VQPKIG
+425 VQAKIG
-431 ITFASALRTIL
+431 MTFGAALRTIL

-451 GEIRDQETAQNAV
+451 GEIRDEDTAENAV

-470 HLVFATLHTNDA
+470 HLVFSTLHTNDSA
-482 STSVTRLIDLGIQP
+482 TSVTRLIDLHIQP

-506 MAQRLVRKICD
+506 MAQRLLRKICE

-523 PLNIEESSMLNLQ
+523 PLTVEEAGMLNLQ

-550 CHRCRNTGYFG
+550 CIRCRNTGYFG
-561 RTGIFEM
+561 RTGIFEI

-578 IDRSEDFLKIKDMA
+578 IDHSEDFLKIKEMA

-605 RRLAEGTTT
+605 RKLAEGITS